1 MIWLSLF
8 GLIVII
14 VCVKRFRKRLK
25 KKTKIPI
32 RDDYADSDDEIPSY
46 HKPPHKFSDAW
57 IAQNA
62 PRKAIYR
69 SPYGARESDEEK

>member
-1 MIWLSLF
+1 MIWLALF
-8 GLIVII
+8 VLIVII

-32 RDDYADSDDEIPSY
+32 RDDYTDSDDETPGY
-46 HKPPHKFSDAW
+46 HRPKHKFSNAW

-69 SPYGARESDEEK
+69 SPYGARENDEEE